1 MKRFLLVLACL
12 AMLLHSCVSEHEFG
26 NEKQDVSVSTRAVV
40 GENASDPYRLE
51 SMQMA
56 LEELAATYPELH
68 GVQLQPTDYYVC
80 FSPVDSI
87 QVDTLLMRDIEVFY
101 HPLDVMSSELGEKD
115 VVLDEDD
122 RAPLKIYTVVPVDFA
137 FPEGVDYEII
147 YGVFIQRDNNMQAR
161 SADAMQLSSNLYQQ
175 VLSRSLQLTGNVS
188 STRAVSNEGWSAEA
202 TISYEYRRN
211 DVRPLPGVRVRAQ
224 YYTNIS
230 KDTELS
236 YTDMEGKTGSLLH
249 VPSTDGYVNYDI
261 LWEHEQW
268 QIRAFNTASSGLY
281 VTQLAVNAQGPIN
294 ITIDEH
300 FGGGQTLALAGV
312 HRGLY
317 AYFREYYPLTEGL
330 VKPSGLNVEFSNQHN
345 SKASGKFSIIHPH
358 NNRIRLWA
366 KYGNGKYWDA
376 KYASSVVLHELGHA
390 SNYEQTKFVEPW
402 SRRCESWAEG
412 ISYVYMECMYPNY
425 VPYSWDERY
434 TRVVECLLHQG
445 LTLAEIQES
454 FVASSSWF
462 QWRNELKDRTDLDDR
477 ILDLLFEFPN
487 NYYFDLSDFIE
498 PIHESYNKG
507 ELVYFKRKA
516 EVPNNYEIVDWEIV
530 GDDGIIMDET
540 LSEMAV
546 VFDGTGYKT
555 VRASIQ
561 LDNDYIFTCEKQV
574 FIDDTDI
581 FVNQMPNYTYDD
593 VYCKIST
600 LGDNIRQVS
609 WEVSDDNQYQTGID
623 VHFHYTT
630 SGVKTLSFTV
640 TYNPLSDSGKSIDVE
655 YEREITVED
664 LPDLYSFELMDE
676 PPYKAETTYKLKYKR
691 TDEQIE
697 ILTYELNHYR
707 YRIYTPFSYWKFV
720 APTGVV
726 AFKIPGDVSIPID
739 YNVRIT
745 YLRPGH
751 TEPSQAVIPVAD
763 YERAPYPPE
772 RDWFNR

>member
-147 YGVFIQRDNNMQAR
+147 YGVFIQNGNVAAK
-161 SADAMQLSSNLYQQ
+161 STLNTNSLLSQDLYKKI
-175 VLSRSLQLTGNVS
+175 LSRSMQLTGNAS
-188 STRAVSNEGWSAEA
+188 ATRATSDADWEAEA
-202 TISYEYRRN
+202 TIFYEYLP
-211 DVRPLPGVRVRAQ
+211 DDFRPLPGVKVRAQ

-230 KDTELS
+230 SRYGEKYTNSEGSTGALLS
-236 YTDMEGKTGSLLH
+236 DLD
-249 VPSTDGYVNYDI
+249 PNGYVNYDI
-261 LWEHEQW
+261 VWDHDRYA
-268 QIRAFNTASSGLY
+268 IRYVNTTDVY
-281 VTQLAVNAQGPIN
+281 VTDLAVNVKGPISIN
-294 ITIDEH
+294 IDRY
-300 FGGGQTLALAGV
+300 FAGGQALTLAGV
-312 HRGLY
+312 HRALY
-317 AYFREYYPLTEGL
+317 AYFEEDHPLTYGIA
-330 VKPSGLNVEFSNQHN
+330 KPDKIYVSFINQYN
-345 SKASGKFSIIHPH
+345 PRKRGEYNFARRNKIKIWAKDGADQYRQAKETTSII
-358 NNRIRLWA
+358 A
-366 KYGNGKYWDA
+366 
-376 KYASSVVLHELGHA
+376 HELGHA
-390 SNYEQTKFVEPW
+390 SHYTKTNFMHIPTC
-402 SRRCESWAEG
+402 RHCESWANG
-412 ISYVYMECMYPNY
+412 VKYAYMESIYPGY
-425 VPYSWDERY
+425 TITPAGTAY
-434 TRVVECLLHQG
+434 TRLVECLMHQG
-445 LTLAEIQES
+445 LTLAEIHES
-454 FVASSSWF
+454 FVAGENWWG
-462 QWRNELKDRTDLDDR
+462 WRDELKSRTPLEDR
-477 ILDLLFEFPN
+477 IIDVIFEFPN
-487 NYYFDLSDFIE
+487 NYTFNLQDFIVSDNK
-498 PIHESYNKG
+498 SYNKG

-530 GDDGIIMDET
+530 GGDGIIMDET
-540 LSEMAV
+540 WSQMAA

-555 VRASIQ
+555 IRASIQ
-561 LDNDYIFTCEKQV
+561 VDNDYIFACEKQV

-600 LGDNIRQVS
+600 MGDNIRQVS
-609 WEVSDDNQYQTGID
+609 WNASDDNQYQTGRG
-623 VHFHYTT
+623 VHFYYTT
-630 SGVKTLSFTV
+630 SGVKTLNFTV

-697 ILTYELNHYR
+697 ILTSELNHYL
-707 YRIYTPFSYWKFV
+707 YRIYTPFSYWNFD
-720 APTGVV
+720 AATGI
-726 AFKIPGDVSIPID
+726 AEFKIPGDVSIPIN